1 MFKVKDEKLIPKYIG
16 EVEIYFPLFEN
27 KIVKTGDLVRELP
40 IEEAKN
46 RSDFTVIYES
56 EVKNGRI

>member
-1 MFKVKDEKLIPKYIG
+1 MFKVKDEKLIAKYIG
-16 EVEIYFPLFEN
+16 EVEIYFPQFKD
-27 KIVKTGDLVRELP
+27 KIVNTGDLVPELP

-56 EVKNGRI
+56 EVK